1 MGCDLGRRPLDEHQA
16 LLDDVGPV
24 RNLEGVQDVVVGDDE
39 ADILG
44 LLVQENFLEFL
55 DGQGIDPR
63 ERLVQDQE
71 FGLQQ
76 ERPANLELAP
86 LAAGKAV
93 GGLLRQAGEAQLF
106 QQAGGNFF
114 LFGLWV
120 GEELQDHSEVAL
132 DRGLE
137 ENGILLGQIGDAE
150 PGAG

>member
-1 MGCDLGRRPLDEHQA
+1 
-16 LLDDVGPV
+16 
-24 RNLEGVQDVVVGDDE
+24 VVGDDE

-93 GGLLRQAGEAQLF
+93 GGLLLQAGEAQLF

-114 LFGLWV
+114 LFELWV